1 MGQLMIYKKLSL
13 LLFIFTIL
21 FFSGCDSPSPFGK
34 KVEKTYFTGGQI
46 SSTYTWSD
54 KSGKNGILRKYGYEG
69 HLTSSVRIVNGVKD
83 GIETMYDKHV
93 RVIQQT
99 PYANGRIHGI
109 VTAFYPNGTRMITYT
124 YRYGM
129 KNGYAYAYNP
139 DGTVNKKAKY
149 KNNRLIN

>member
-1 MGQLMIYKKLSL
+1 MIYKKLSL
-13 LLFIFTIL
+13 LLSIFAIL
-21 FFSGCDSPSPFGK
+21 FFTGCDSPDLFGG

-69 HLTSSVRIVNGVKD
+69 HITSSVRIVNGVKD
-83 GIETMYDKHV
+83 GIETMYDEHV

-99 PYANGRIHGI
+99 PYVNGRIHGI
-109 VTAFYPNGTRMITYT
+109 ATAFYPNGSRMITYT
-124 YRYGM
+124 YRYGI
-129 KNGYAYAYNP
+129 KNGYAFAYNP